1 MPNFIASSLKELS
14 FPFGNDKVKFLWQA
28 NGRNERLIY
37 TKNEEESF
45 FLVVKPGKN
54 GIVAKGEKL
63 TKPAKVGLLQEALEL
78 FKEQNCNGIISQAF
92 AVKKTNLTKK
102 VIEILS
108 LEEFAPAFCEL
119 KDKFDQIFIEIG
131 FGSGRHLLYQAK
143 NNPNALVIGIEV
155 YKPSIEQVAKL
166 ARANAL
172 ENVRLINTDA
182 RLLLSLVGSNLVDRV
197 FLHFPVPWDKAE
209 HRRVVSSAFAL
220 ECERILKVGGKF
232 ELRTDSKEYC
242 DFSLSKFLEPT
253 NSKIEAF
260 KNRNLEIT
268 SKYEDRW
275 RRQDKDIYDVIY
287 TCEVESGE
295 SVLAGDFGFKEK
307 TSVKNIIKNFKN
319 FIIKKEDHFLH
330 FEEIYTINEG
340 EILLKVAFGAFNKP
354 EQCFIKIS
362 DEKSEYFIKKPILI
376 RENLAAHELLKEY
389 LADARDN

>member
-1 MPNFIASSLKELS
+1 MPNFIASSLKKLS
-14 FPFGNDKVKFLWQA
+14 FPFGNDKIKFLWQA

-45 FLVVKPGKN
+45 FLVVKGGKN
-54 GIVAKGEKL
+54 GIVVKGEKL
-63 TKPAKVGLLQEALEL
+63 TKPAKVGLLQEALER
-78 FKEQNCNGIISQAF
+78 CNGIISQAF

-102 VIEILS
+102 VSEILS
-108 LEEFAPAFCEL
+108 LEEFVPAFCEL
-119 KDKFDQIFIEIG
+119 KDKFKEIFIEIG

-166 ARANAL
+166 AKANGL

-220 ECERILKVGGKF
+220 ECERILKLGGKF
-232 ELRTDSKEYC
+232 ELRSDSKEYC

-260 KNRNLEIT
+260 KNRNLEVT

-287 TCEVESGE
+287 TCEVKSDE
-295 SVLAGDFGFKEK
+295 SVLAGDFSFKEK
-307 TSVKNIIKNFKN
+307 TNVKNIIKNFKN
-319 FIIKKEDHFLH
+319 FIIKKDDHFLH
-330 FEEIYTINEG
+330 FEEIYTISG
-340 EILLKVAFGAFNKP
+340 DEILLKVAFGAFNKP

>member
-14 FPFGNDKVKFLWQA
+14 FPFGNDKIKFLWQA

-37 TKNEEESF
+37 TKNEDEGF

-54 GIVAKGEKL
+54 GVVVKGEKL

-78 FKEQNCNGIISQAF
+78 FKEQSCNGIISQAF

-102 VIEILS
+102 VSEILS
-108 LEEFAPAFCEL
+108 LEEFVPAFCEL
-119 KDKFDQIFIEIG
+119 KDKFKEIFIEIG

-232 ELRTDSKEYC
+232 ELRTDSCLLY
-242 DFSLSKFLEPT
+242 
-253 NSKIEAF
+253 
-260 KNRNLEIT
+260 T
-268 SKYEDRW
+268 SP
-275 RRQDKDIYDVIY
+275 
-287 TCEVESGE
+287 S
-295 SVLAGDFGFKEK
+295 
-307 TSVKNIIKNFKN
+307 
-319 FIIKKEDHFLH
+319 
-330 FEEIYTINEG
+330 
-340 EILLKVAFGAFNKP
+340 P
-354 EQCFIKIS
+354 
-362 DEKSEYFIKKPILI
+362 
-376 RENLAAHELLKEY
+376 
-389 LADARDN
+389 RD